1 MQAGGREASTIT
13 LLQILISL
21 TMQKDQNKAGEKLND
36 VKIICL
42 ISYFTSFFPALQMR
56 QLLNRCAY
64 PSAPLSVPCFI
75 AEIMV
80 EGKPMEALNYQHTN
94 SHNFQER
101 QESSKLFKHIYVY
114 THTGIQSLFLLPT
127 VNL

>member
-80 EGKPMEALNYQHTN
+80 EGKPMEALN
-94 SHNFQER
+94 
-101 QESSKLFKHIYVY
+101 
-114 THTGIQSLFLLPT
+114 
-127 VNL
+127 